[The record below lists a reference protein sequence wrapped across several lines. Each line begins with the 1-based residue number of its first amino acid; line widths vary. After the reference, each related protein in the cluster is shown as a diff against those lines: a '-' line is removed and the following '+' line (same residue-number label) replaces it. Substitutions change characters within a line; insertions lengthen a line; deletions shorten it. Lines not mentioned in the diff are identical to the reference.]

1 MPFHSHAHPKIV
13 NFKNLIFVFLLLL
26 SFGCQREESTTVL
39 SPDDVGLIL
48 WGEDSDKSG
57 VRDDVEEWLNQSTYE
72 SGEKMALHY
81 LAKNYQALLSVA
93 NEPFEANR
101 RMLEVVRALDCL
113 TLTMGGEKAKN
124 ARETLKRVQFN
135 SPERIAAYR
144 SAQQHLPTD
153 KIKDLE
159 TYKDKD
165 AICPFETQI

>member
-1 MPFHSHAHPKIV
+1 MPSHSRAHPKTV
-13 NFKNLIFVFLLLL
+13 NFKNLIFAFSLLL
-26 SFGCQREESTTVL
+26 SLGCQREEKSVSAPRDAGML
-39 SPDDVGLIL
+39 L

-57 VRDDVEEWLNQSTYE
+57 VRDDVEEWLNQSQFE
-72 SGEKMALHY
+72 SREKLALHY

-101 RMLEVVRALDCL
+101 RMHEVVRSLDCL
-113 TLTMGGEKAKN
+113 TVTMGMEKARN

-144 SAQQHLPTD
+144 SAQKHLAGD

-159 TYKDKD
+159 TYADK
-165 AICPFETQI
+165 ASVCPF